1 VLAVKVAVVA
11 VAGTVTEAGSVRT
24 LAMAPEMAT
33 TAPPV
38 GAALVKV
45 TVQVVLALE
54 AKLVATHCR
63 DEIRPEAVAVRERE
77 ADWEEPLREAV
88 MVAV

>member
-24 LAMAPEMAT
+24 FAMAPERGT

-54 AKLVATHCR
+54 AKLVATHCT
-63 DEIRPEAVAVRERE
+63 DEMKTEAVRERE
-77 ADWEEPLREAV
+77 AGCEEPLREAV

>member
-24 LAMAPEMAT
+24 FAMAPERAT

-54 AKLVATHCR
+54 AKLVATHCM
-63 DEIRPEAVAVRERE
+63 DEIRPGAVSGRE

>member
-1 VLAVKVAVVA
+1 MEAVLAVKVAVVA
-11 VAGTVTEAGSVRT
+11 VAGTVTDAGSVRT

-63 DEIRPEAVAVRERE
+63 DEIRPVAVSGRE
-77 ADWEEPLREAV
+77 ADWEE
-88 MVAV
+88 

>member
-24 LAMAPEMAT
+24 LAMPPEMAT

-38 GAALVKV
+38 GAALLKV

-54 AKLVATHCR
+54 ARV
-63 DEIRPEAVAVRERE
+63 VAVHWRAEISAGATNE
-77 ADWEEPLREAV
+77 IVEVLEEPLREAV
-88 MVAV
+88 AVAL